1 MAMGLTKREI
11 IQVAVLLFGCLL
23 SELNYTLLAPALP
36 VIMGELNVGET
47 DVQWLMSVYA
57 LVEAVVIPLN
67 AFFLGRF
74 STRRLFAGSFALF
87 AVGSAVSALG
97 PTFAWLVAGRALQAF
112 ATGVVITMSTTLV
125 LLTVSREGRGRM
137 MGLLGLVISFAPAIG
152 APLSGGLVDVVGWR
166 ALLLGVAVISL
177 ALAAAGAACLRNH
190 EGFERTGF
198 DALSVVL
205 SCAGMVGFLYGV
217 STVTDSE
224 TPWVSV
230 LLMVVGVALLAVFAR
245 RQSKLEFPMLRVETF
260 RTRQFRNA
268 VILCCLMEA
277 ALLAI
282 DVLLPLLLEDSLGAS
297 PTATGFAMMPAA
309 LVGAVA
315 GVVSGRLFDKNGV
328 RRVAVPGIVV
338 LLGSAAG
345 LCFVGL
351 DTPVVLVA
359 VLYMVE
365 TLGWQM
371 VSTPANTWGINSLPD
386 GVIQHGTAALDTL
399 MQVGAAFGTATI
411 VSLTALAPGI
421 DGYRL
426 GFIGCAALLAVV
438 AVMVLAAVRD
448 R

>member
-1 MAMGLTKREI
+1 MGLSRQQV
-11 IQVAVLLFGCLL
+11 IQVSVLLFGCLL
-23 SELNYTLLAPALP
+23 SELNYTLLSPALP
-36 VIMGELNVGET
+36 VIMDEMGVGET

-74 STRRLFAGSFALF
+74 STRKLFVASFALF
-87 AVGSAVSALG
+87 AAGSAVSAAG
-97 PTFAWLVAGRALQAF
+97 PTFAWLIAGRAMQAL

-125 LLTVSREGRGRM
+125 LLIVPREGRGRM

-166 ALLLGVAVISL
+166 ALLVGVTVLSL
-177 ALAAAGAACLRNH
+177 ALAAVGAACLRNRG
-190 EGFERTGF
+190 GFERTSF
-198 DALSVVL
+198 DVPSVVL
-205 SCAGMVGFLYGV
+205 STVGMVCFLYGV
-217 STVTDSE
+217 STVTE
-224 TPWVSV
+224 AAAPWVSV
-230 LLMVVGVALLAVFAR
+230 LLMVTGAAILAVFVK
-245 RQSKLEFPMLRVETF
+245 RQSKLEMPMLRVETL

-268 VILCCLMEA
+268 VILCFLMEA
-277 ALLAI
+277 ALLSI

-297 PTATGFAMMPAA
+297 PTVTGFAMMPAA
-309 LVGAVA
+309 IVGGVA
-315 GVVSGRLFDKNGV
+315 GVVSGRLFDRYGV
-328 RRVAVPGIVV
+328 RKVVLPGIVV
-338 LLGSAAG
+338 LFASAVG

-351 DTPVVLVA
+351 DTSVVFVA

-371 VSTPANTWGINSLPD
+371 VATPTNTWGINSLPNE
-386 GVIQHGTAALDTL
+386 VMQHGTAVLDTL

-421 DGYRL
+421 DGYRF
-426 GFIGCAALLAVV
+426 GFVGCAALLAAV

>member
-1 MAMGLTKREI
+1 MGLTRQQVL
-11 IQVAVLLFGCLL
+11 QVAVLLFGCLL

-36 VIMGELNVGET
+36 VIMGDMRVGET

-74 STRRLFAGSFALF
+74 TTRRLFAGSFLLF
-87 AVGSAVSALG
+87 AAGSAVIAAG
-97 PTFAWLVAGRALQAF
+97 PSFAWLIAGRALQAF

-125 LLTVSREGRGRM
+125 LITVPREGRGRM

-152 APLSGGLVDVVGWR
+152 APASGGLVDVVGWR
-166 ALLLGVAVISL
+166 ALLVGVAVI
-177 ALAAAGAACLRNH
+177 AAVLAAVGAACLRDH

-198 DALSVVL
+198 DVPSVVL
-205 SCAGMVGFLYGV
+205 SSAGMVAFLYGV
-217 STVTDSE
+217 STVTDTE
-224 TPWVSV
+224 APWASA
-230 LLMVVGVALLAVFAR
+230 LLMVAGAGFIAAFVR
-245 RQSKLEFPMLRVETF
+245 RQSRLESPMLRVETF
-260 RTRQFRNA
+260 RTRRFRNA

-297 PTATGFAMMPAA
+297 PTVTGFAMMPAA
-309 LVGAVA
+309 LVGAAA
-315 GVVSGRLFDKNGV
+315 GVVSGRLFDKHGV
-328 RRVAVPGIVV
+328 RRVAVPGVVV

-351 DTPVVLVA
+351 DTSVVLVA
-359 VLYMVE
+359 GLYMVE

-371 VSTPANTWGINSLPD
+371 VSTPVNTWGINSLPD
-386 GVIQHGTAALDTL
+386 DVIQHGTAVLDTL
-399 MQVGAAFGTATI
+399 MQVGAAFGTAAI

-421 DGYRL
+421 EGYRL
-426 GFIGCAALLAVV
+426 GFAGCAALLAVV
-438 AVMVLAAVRD
+438 AVMVFAAIRD

>member
-1 MAMGLTKREI
+1 M
-11 IQVAVLLFGCLL
+11 IQVSVLLFGCLL

-36 VIMGELNVGET
+36 VIMGDLQVGET

-74 STRRLFAGSFALF
+74 TTRRLFAGSFLLF
-87 AVGSAVSALG
+87 AAGSAVIAAG
-97 PTFAWLVAGRALQAF
+97 PSFTWLVAGRALQAF

-125 LLTVSREGRGRM
+125 LIAVPREGRGRM

-152 APLSGGLVDVVGWR
+152 APASGGLVDIVGWR
-166 ALLLGVAVISL
+166 ALLVGVAVIAA
-177 ALAAAGAACLRNH
+177 ALAAVGAACLRDH

-198 DALSVVL
+198 DVPSVVL
-205 SCAGMVGFLYGV
+205 SSAGMVAFLYGV
-217 STVTDSE
+217 STVTESE
-224 TPWVSV
+224 APWASA
-230 LLMVVGVALLAVFAR
+230 LLMAAGAGLIAAFAR
-245 RQSKLEFPMLRVETF
+245 RQSKLESPMLRVETF

-315 GVVSGRLFDKNGV
+315 GVVSGRLVDKDGV
-328 RRVAVPGIVV
+328 RKVAVPGVVV
-338 LLGSAAG
+338 LLASAAG

-351 DTPVVLVA
+351 ETSVVVVA
-359 VLYMVE
+359 ALYMVE

-371 VSTPANTWGINSLPD
+371 VSTPVNTWGINSLPD
-386 GVIQHGTAALDTL
+386 GVIQHGTAVLDTL

-421 DGYRL
+421 EGYRL
-426 GFIGCAALLAVV
+426 GFAGCAVLLAVV
-438 AVMVLAAVRD
+438 TAMVFAAIRG

>member
-1 MAMGLTKREI
+1 MGLTRQQTL
-11 IQVAVLLFGCLL
+11 QVAVLLFGCLL

-36 VIMGELNVGET
+36 VIMGDMRVGET

-74 STRRLFAGSFALF
+74 TTRRLFAGSFALF
-87 AVGSAVSALG
+87 AAGSAVIAAG
-97 PTFAWLVAGRALQAF
+97 PSFAWLIAGRALQAF

-125 LLTVSREGRGRM
+125 LITVPREGRGRM

-152 APLSGGLVDVVGWR
+152 APASGGLVDVVGWR
-166 ALLLGVAVISL
+166 ALLVGVAVI
-177 ALAAAGAACLRNH
+177 AAVLAAVGAACLRDH
-190 EGFERTGF
+190 ESFERTGF
-198 DALSVVL
+198 DVPSVVL
-205 SCAGMVGFLYGV
+205 SSAGMVAFLYGV
-217 STVTDSE
+217 STVTDTE
-224 TPWVSV
+224 APWASA
-230 LLMVVGVALLAVFAR
+230 LLMVAGAGLIAAFAR
-245 RQSKLEFPMLRVETF
+245 RQSRLESPMLRVETF
-260 RTRQFRNA
+260 RTRRFRNA

-297 PTATGFAMMPAA
+297 PTVTGFAMMPAA
-309 LVGAVA
+309 LVGAAA
-315 GVVSGRLFDKNGV
+315 GVVSGRLFDKHGV
-328 RRVAVPGIVV
+328 RRVAVPGVVV

-351 DTPVVLVA
+351 DTSVVLVA
-359 VLYMVE
+359 GLYMVE

-371 VSTPANTWGINSLPD
+371 VSTPVNTWGINSLPD
-386 GVIQHGTAALDTL
+386 DVIQHGTAVLDTL
-399 MQVGAAFGTATI
+399 MQVGAAFGTAAI

-421 DGYRL
+421 EGYRL
-426 GFIGCAALLAVV
+426 GFAGCAALLAVV
-438 AVMVLAAVRD
+438 AVMVFAAIRD

>member
-1 MAMGLTKREI
+1 MGLTRQQI

-23 SELNYTLLAPALP
+23 SELNYTLLSPALP
-36 VIMGELNVGET
+36 VIMNDMNVGET

-74 STRRLFAGSFALF
+74 STRKLFAGSFALF
-87 AVGSAVSALG
+87 AAGSAVSALG

-125 LLTVSREGRGRM
+125 LLTVPREGRGRM

-152 APLSGGLVDVVGWR
+152 APLSGGLVDIVGWR

-177 ALAAAGAACLRNH
+177 ALAAAGAACLRNR

-205 SCAGMVGFLYGV
+205 STAGMVGFLYGV

-224 TPWVSV
+224 APWASA
-230 LLMVVGVALLAVFAR
+230 LLMAAGVALLAVFAR
-245 RQSKLEFPMLRVETF
+245 RQSKLESPMLRVETF

-315 GVVSGRLFDKNGV
+315 GVVSGRLFDKCGV

-345 LCFVGL
+345 LCLVGL
-351 DTPVVLVA
+351 DTSVVLVA
-359 VLYMVE
+359 ALYMVE

-371 VSTPANTWGINSLPD
+371 VSTPVNTWGINSLPD
-386 GVIQHGTAALDTL
+386 GVIQHGTAVLDTL

>member
-1 MAMGLTKREI
+1 MGFTRQQI

-36 VIMGELNVGET
+36 VIMDDMSVGET
-47 DVQWLMSVYA
+47 DVQWLMSAYA

-74 STRRLFAGSFALF
+74 STRKLFAGSFVLF
-87 AVGSAVSALG
+87 AAGSAVIAAG
-97 PTFAWLVAGRALQAF
+97 PSFAWLMAGRALQAF

-125 LLTVSREGRGRM
+125 LLIAPRESRGRM

-152 APLSGGLVDVVGWR
+152 APASGGLVDIVGWR
-166 ALLLGVAVISL
+166 VLLVGVAVL
-177 ALAAAGAACLRNH
+177 AVAIAVVGVASLRNH
-190 EGFERTGF
+190 EGFERTSF
-198 DALSVVL
+198 DVPSVVL
-205 SCAGMVGFLYGV
+205 SCAGMVGFLWGV
-217 STVTDSE
+217 STVTDSD
-224 TPWVSV
+224 TPWVSALVMAAGVGV
-230 LLMVVGVALLAVFAR
+230 LLVFAR
-245 RQSKLEFPMLRVETF
+245 RQSKLEVPMLRVETL
-260 RTRQFRNA
+260 RMRQFRTA

-282 DVLLPLLLEDSLGAS
+282 DVLLPLLLENSLGAS
-297 PTATGFAMMPAA
+297 PTETGFAMMPAA
-309 LVGAVA
+309 LVGGVA
-315 GVVSGRLFDKNGV
+315 GIVSGRLFDRYGV
-328 RRVAVPGIVV
+328 RKVAVPGIIV

-351 DTPVVLVA
+351 DTHVVLVTM
-359 VLYMVE
+359 LYMVE

-371 VSTPANTWGINSLPD
+371 VSTPCNTWGINSLSND
-386 GVIQHGTAALDTL
+386 VIQHGTAVLDTL

-421 DGYRL
+421 DGYRF
-426 GFIGCAALLAVV
+426 GFIGCAALLVV
-438 AVMVLAAVRD
+438 SAVMVLVAVRD